1 MGGKPDDQYIE
12 ELQHVDFQPVFILG
26 VHRSGT
32 SILYKMLSATESFNP
47 VTAYHIIN
55 YHELLSNHHQNT
67 DEHARQQ
74 LTESFKKQ
82 GVQDRKIDSMK
93 ITADFA
99 EEYGFLLNEKTIHMY
114 LSPKNISLFTEL
126 CKKIQ
131 YLAGNTKPILL
142 KNPYDFSNFLFIKQQ
157 FPNAKFIFIHR
168 HPLKTIS
175 STLKAFQVIFQKK
188 HFYMARLSRMYEKF
202 YPIPLLLQPF
212 RLIFLKIP
220 ELGVVY
226 ITRTTAKATKYYREN
241 IKKLPQEDYIAIT
254 YEDFCA
260 HPQKTIED
268 IMQKL
273 SLKISTPLDASA
285 LMNPRKV
292 NIDENVRK
300 IQLHIYRSMKGYF
313 DMFGYTL
320 NEE

>member
-32 SILYKMLSATESFNP
+32 SILYKMLAATGSFNP
-47 VTAYHIIN
+47 VTVYHLIN

-67 DEHARQQ
+67 EENARQQ
-74 LTESFKKQ
+74 LTESFKTQ
-82 GVQDRKIDSMK
+82 GVADRKIDSMK

-99 EEYGFLLNEKTIHMY
+99 EEYGFLLNEKTISMS
-114 LSPKNISLFTEL
+114 LSSKNIPLFTEL

-157 FPNAKFIFIHR
+157 FPNAKFVFIHR

-175 STLKAFQVIFQKK
+175 STLKAFQVIFEKK
-188 HFYMARLSRMYEKF
+188 QSYMARLSRMYETV

-212 RLIFLKIP
+212 RLFFLKVP
-220 ELGVVY
+220 GLGVMY
-226 ITRTTAKATKYYREN
+226 ITRTTAKATKFYVEN
-241 IKKLPQEDYIAIT
+241 IKKLPQDDYIAIT
-254 YEDFCA
+254 YEEFCA

-273 SLKISTPLDASA
+273 SLKIHTPLDAPA

-292 NIDENVRK
+292 NVDEHVRK
-300 IQLHIYRSMKGYF
+300 MQPYIYRSMREYCK
-313 DMFGYTL
+313 MFGYTQDDV
-320 NEE
+320 